1 MLSVTDPRGAVR
13 RLSALAAAALVVA
26 ALAVGLGPV
35 ALAGSSPAGAAT
47 SVTTTTTAS
56 VGAPAAVPQGA
67 ASATA
72 VGLTV
77 SWLPVATPVTVVP
90 GQTTHGV
97 FWITNETSSAVP
109 VQILPATALPGN
121 NGALVVRNG
130 QDSRFPDITYTPD
143 SLVAQPG
150 TTTPVT
156 VAVATPPHLAPGVY
170 LLPAAVRPEPVA
182 HGNVQIQQEI
192 DALVTI
198 EVPGQSKANVRPA
211 FVSTTAT
218 LGGPTSH
225 LPGLPPIQI
234 GTAGREVLRVLD
246 DSPSSFYA
254 YNEVTGAQSP
264 FGHVVFAG
272 HTNGAPSDLRTPPD
286 LYFPGHWRDY
296 PVTWHASKLGLG
308 LADLHAFVSYHTT
321 SNEVVEK
328 EVTAR
333 VLVVSPWWVFVLFG
347 YLLVLLA
354 LALRRARRLARAPAA
369 EPRSAGAGRR
379 VWQVLASL
387 VTGVITL
394 AAAFVGRPAAFASV
408 AGVGAV
414 LAIVVA
420 IGGRRPATRL
430 ARWLRGYVLV
440 AAGLLVFG
448 GVAVCLAGLSSWS
461 GTVAVGV
468 LAGVGVWALLGW
480 WLLWWAEELPAE
492 GPVGPGPDTTDPSAA
507 PSPEP
512 GVSDPS
518 GEPAPVG

>member
-1 MLSVTDPRGAVR
+1 VLRPTRPRSVVR
-13 RLSALAAAALVVA
+13 RLSVVAAA
-26 ALAVGLGPV
+26 ALAVGLGPT
-35 ALAGSSPAGAAT
+35 ALAGAT
-47 SVTTTTTAS
+47 TSTV
-56 VGAPAAVPQGA
+56 PPNAVPPNA
-67 ASATA
+67 VPPSVVPSSASSATA

-90 GQTTHGV
+90 GRTTHGV

-121 NGALVVRNG
+121 NGALVVRTG
-130 QDSRFPDITYTPD
+130 KDDRFPDITYTPQ
-143 SLVAQPG
+143 SLVAEPG

-156 VAVATPPHLAPGVY
+156 VAVVTPPNLAPGVY

-192 DALVTI
+192 DALVTL
-198 EVPGQSKANVRPA
+198 EVPGRSQANVQPA
-211 FVSTTAT
+211 FVSTTAS

-254 YNEVTGAQSP
+254 YNEITANQSP
-264 FGHVVFAG
+264 FGEVVFDG
-272 HTNGAPSDLRTPPD
+272 HTTGAPSDLRTPPD

-308 LADLHAFVSYHTT
+308 VADLHAYVSYHTT
-321 SNEVVEK
+321 SSTVAEK
-328 EVTAR
+328 EVMTQ
-333 VLVVSPWWVFVLFG
+333 VLVISPWWVFVLFG

-354 LALRRARRLARAPAA
+354 VASRAARRLARVPAA
-369 EPRSAGAGRR
+369 EPRSVGAGRR
-379 VWQVLASL
+379 VWQGLGSL

-394 AAAFVGRPAAFASV
+394 AAAFVGQPAV
-408 AGVGAV
+408 
-414 LAIVVA
+414 VVA
-420 IGGRRPATRL
+420 VAGRRPPTRL
-430 ARWLRGYVLV
+430 ARWLRGYVL
-440 AAGLLVFG
+440 AATGVLLFG

-468 LAGVGVWALLGW
+468 LAGVGVWTLVGW
-480 WLLWWAEELPAE
+480 WLLWWAEEHPATSPAE
-492 GPVGPGPDTTDPSAA
+492 P
-507 PSPEP
+507 
-512 GVSDPS
+512 VSDPS